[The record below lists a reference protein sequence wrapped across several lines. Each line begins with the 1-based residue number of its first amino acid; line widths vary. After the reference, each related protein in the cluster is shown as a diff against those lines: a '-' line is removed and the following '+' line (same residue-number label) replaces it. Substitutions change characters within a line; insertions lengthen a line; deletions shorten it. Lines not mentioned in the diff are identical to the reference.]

1 MLSDLESLPDR
12 PRPETVWGLQN
23 AEGKQLMLEAIA
35 LLGALLLA
43 LDRQIHGAA
52 RERIVVAYYRL
63 KGGAQVHSGCATQ
76 HEHASSHRTHR
87 LLGCLPTCWQTG

>member
-1 MLSDLESLPDR
+1 MRTYQSWSGLAHCKALDVLLDLGSLPDQAKS
-12 PRPETVWGLQN
+12 EACGAMQN

-43 LDRQIHGAA
+43 LDRQIPGAV

-63 KGGAQVHSGCATQ
+63 RGGAQVNQ
-76 HEHASSHRTHR
+76 
-87 LLGCLPTCWQTG
+87 Q